1 MRIGIAGHISTDS
14 IARFL
19 HGGGA
24 GLPRG
29 YYGAPLLGTL
39 IGALLDRGHTI
50 VAYTTSSD
58 MPSSSRITASGD
70 RFKITYCAARP
81 RAFRYSEGRWGR
93 AADAFK
99 HERAALTQ
107 AMQDDAPDLIHAHW
121 SYEFAL
127 AAIESKLPHLVTCHD
142 APQVVLR
149 HAPDMYRLVRYVMA
163 RRVLSQAQ
171 NLTAVSPYLKHRLQ
185 QYSRAP
191 IDVVPNPLP
200 VHAEH
205 LTGPSRRF
213 DPARPRIAM
222 VLNGW
227 GTLKNP
233 QPALRAFAALRRTFP
248 AAELSIMGS
257 DYGPGGPAE
266 SWARAQGLDT
276 GVHFLGPQPYSTL
289 LARLAASD
297 LLLHPSLEETFGMSI
312 AEAMSLGVPVVGGVS
327 SGAVPWVI
335 GGGGMVTDVTS
346 IRGIEKALIDVFVD
360 PAKLQ
365 QYAQS
370 ARERA
375 LENFNALRVSATYE
389 EKYIHILRQSE
400 TRRFMQRDTMLDQLG
415 RTNMGVRD

>member
-19 HGGGA
+19 HGDGA

-39 IGALLDRGHTI
+39 IGALLERGHSI

-58 MPSSSRITASGD
+58 MPPSSRVTARGE

-93 AADAFK
+93 AVDAFK

-121 SYEFAL
+121 SYEFSL
-127 AAIESKLPHLVTCHD
+127 AAIESGLPHLVTCHD

-149 HAPDMYRLVRYVMA
+149 HAPDLYRLVRYFMA

-171 NLTAVSPYLKHRLQ
+171 NLTAVSPYLKNRMQH
-185 QYSRAP
+185 YSRAP

-205 LTGPSRRF
+205 LAGLSRRF

-233 QPALRAFAALRRTFP
+233 QPALRSFAALRRTFP
-248 AAELSIMGS
+248 AAELNVMGR
-257 DYGPGGPAE
+257 DYGPGGPAHA
-266 SWARAQGLDT
+266 WARTHGLDT
-276 GVHFLGPQPYSTL
+276 GVRFLGPQPYSTL
-289 LARLAASD
+289 LSTLAASD

-312 AEAMSLGVPVVGGVS
+312 AEAMSLGVPVVGGAS

-335 GGGGMVTDVTS
+335 GDGGIVTDVTS
-346 IRGIEKALIDVFVD
+346 VRDMEKALIDIFVD
-360 PAKLQ
+360 PVTLQ

-370 ARERA
+370 AKARA
-375 LENFNALRVSATYE
+375 LENFNEVRISASYE
-389 EKYIHILRQSE
+389 EKYLRILRRSE
-400 TRRFMQRDTMLDQLG
+400 SRRFTLTDALPDQPG
-415 RTNMGVRD
+415 RANMEA